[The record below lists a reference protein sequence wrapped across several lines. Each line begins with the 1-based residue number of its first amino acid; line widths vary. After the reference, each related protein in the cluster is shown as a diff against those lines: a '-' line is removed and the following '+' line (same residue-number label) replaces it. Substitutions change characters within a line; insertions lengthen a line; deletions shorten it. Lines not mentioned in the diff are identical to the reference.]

1 MDISGELS
9 GIRASQLQELKDLS
23 EYKTERSELIHP
35 EILEK
40 LIRLTQLWNREIAV
54 YLSRPGALLAAAVGR
69 HAAVTLPP
77 IKGRSIGK
85 HLRCIHTHP
94 NGDSR
99 LSPLDHSAL
108 LSLELES
115 MASIGVRDGVL
126 TGIQIAYRT
135 GENDPFVVN
144 LSSKNWQS
152 FDYNNS
158 LSSFSKGTTKNET
171 ASGKESAFLIA
182 LVESN
187 QDDSKLVQLKLNI
200 STSGG
205 EFTPPEVEI
214 RGERPLVEVGVTT
227 LDEDLAELRELA
239 RSAGVDVVGQL
250 VQLRRYG
257 QSRSYLGSGKI
268 EELVHRLQETEANVV
283 ICDDELSPT
292 QLRTLETETGLKVL
306 DRTGLILDIFAQR
319 AQSRE
324 GKLQVEL
331 AQLKHLLP
339 YLSGQGQALS
349 RLGAGVGSR
358 GPGETKLE
366 LDRRRMRDRIT
377 QLEKELKLVLQHRDV
392 QRRQRTRS
400 GLPTIALVGYTNAG
414 KTTFLKVAMEQ
425 AGSRS
430 DIPIGENKLFATL
443 DPLVRSVRVNSSL
456 EILLSDTVGFI
467 RKLPTQLLR
476 AFLATLEEVQHADIL
491 LHVVDASH
499 PQALQHAETVNE
511 VLKQLG
517 CDEKPMITL
526 LNKVDKVSAEDD
538 LSELVQSLPHPVEL
552 SLTRGDSLEPVWN
565 HLSSL
570 LT

>member
-1 MDISGELS
+1 MEMDISGDLS
-9 GIRASQLQELKDLS
+9 GIRASQIQELKNLA
-23 EYKTERSELIHP
+23 EFETERSELIHP
-35 EILEK
+35 EILAG
-40 LIRLTQLWNREIAV
+40 LMRLTQLWNREIAL
-54 YLSRPGALLAAAVGR
+54 YLSRPGVLLAAAVGR
-69 HAAVTLPP
+69 HATVTLPP
-77 IKGRSIGK
+77 IKGRSVGK

-94 NGDSR
+94 NGDFR
-99 LSPLDHSAL
+99 LSPLDYSAL
-108 LSLELES
+108 ASLQLES
-115 MASIGVRDGVL
+115 MASVGVLEGKL

-135 GENDPFVVN
+135 GESDPYIVN
-144 LSSKNWQS
+144 LSPKTWPT
-152 FDYNNS
+152 FDYNDS
-158 LSSFSKGTTKNET
+158 LTSFSHGTTTKKET
-171 ASGKESAFLIA
+171 AAGKERAFLIA
-182 LVESN
+182 LA
-187 QDDSKLVQLKLNI
+187 DSDQEDN
-200 STSGG
+200 
-205 EFTPPEVEI
+205 
-214 RGERPLVEVGVTT
+214 
-227 LDEDLAELRELA
+227 EDLTELRELS

-257 QSRSYLGSGKI
+257 QSRSYLGSGKL
-268 EELVHRLQETEANVV
+268 EELVHRLQESEANVV

-349 RLGAGVGSR
+349 RLGGGVGSR

-366 LDRRRMRDRIT
+366 LDRRRMRERIT
-377 QLEKELKLVLQHRDV
+377 QLEKELKLVLQQRDV
-392 QRRQRTRS
+392 QRRQRSKS
-400 GLPTIALVGYTNAG
+400 GLPIIALVGYTNAG
-414 KTTFLKVAMEQ
+414 KTTFMKKAMEQ

-430 DIPIGENKLFATL
+430 DIPIGEDKLFATL
-443 DPLVRSVRVNSSL
+443 DPIVRSIRVNSSL

-476 AFLATLEEVQHADIL
+476 AFLATLEEVQQADVL

-499 PQALQHAETVNE
+499 PQALQHAETVHE

-517 CDEKPMITL
+517 CQEKPLITL
-526 LNKVDKVSAEDD
+526 LNKVDKVLVEDELAE
-538 LSELVQSLPHPVEL
+538 LAQRLPHPIEM
-552 SLTRGDSLEPVWN
+552 SLKRGDSLKPVWKLLN
-565 HLSSL
+565 SL

>member
-23 EYKTERSELIHP
+23 EFKTERSELIHP
-35 EILEK
+35 EILEEM
-40 LIRLTQLWNREIAV
+40 IRLTQLWNREIAV
-54 YLSRPGALLAAAVGR
+54 YLSRPGILLAAAVGH
-69 HAAVTLPP
+69 HANVTLPQ

-94 NGDSR
+94 NGNFR

-108 LSLELES
+108 LAIELES
-115 MASIGVRDGVL
+115 MASVGVRDGSL
-126 TGIQIAYRT
+126 TGIQIAYRI
-135 GENDPFVVN
+135 GESDSQIVN
-144 LSSKNWQS
+144 LSSSNWQS
-152 FDYNNS
+152 FDYNGS
-158 LSSFSKGTTKNET
+158 LPSFIKGTSKNKT
-171 ASGKESAFLIA
+171 VSGKERAFLIA
-182 LVESN
+182 LVDSEEADN
-187 QDDSKLVQLKLNI
+187 DDLI
-200 STSGG
+200 
-205 EFTPPEVEI
+205 
-214 RGERPLVEVGVTT
+214 
-227 LDEDLAELRELA
+227 ELRELA

-268 EELVHRLQETEANVV
+268 EELVQRVQETEANVV
-283 ICDDELSPT
+283 ICDDELSPS
-292 QLRTLETETGLKVL
+292 QLRTLETDTGLKVL

-319 AQSRE
+319 ARSRE

-349 RLGAGVGSR
+349 RLGSGVGSR

-425 AGSRS
+425 TGSRS

-443 DPLVRSVRVNSSL
+443 DPIVRSIRISSTS

-467 RKLPTQLLR
+467 KKLPTQLLR
-476 AFLATLEEVQHADIL
+476 AFLATLEEVQQADVL

-511 VLKQLG
+511 VLKQLE

-526 LNKVDKVSAEDD
+526 LNKVDKVLVEED
-538 LSELVQSLPHPVEL
+538 LSELVQRLPNPIKL
-552 SLTRGDSLEPVWN
+552 SLTQGDSLKPVWN
-565 HLSSL
+565 YLSSL

>member
-1 MDISGELS
+1 MDMDISGELS
-9 GIRASQLQELKDLS
+9 GIRASQIQELKDLS

-35 EILEK
+35 EILEE
-40 LIRLTQLWNREIAV
+40 LLRLTQLWNREIAV
-54 YLSRPGALLAAAVGR
+54 YISRPGTLLAAAVGH
-69 HAAVTLPP
+69 HANVTLPQ

-94 NGDSR
+94 KGDFR

-108 LSLELES
+108 LSLQLES
-115 MASIGVRDGVL
+115 MSAVGVREGL
-126 TGIQIAYRT
+126 MTGIQLAYRT
-135 GENDPFVVN
+135 GEDDSFIVN
-144 LSSKNWQS
+144 LSTKNWQA
-152 FDYNNS
+152 FDYNDS
-158 LSSFSKGTTKNET
+158 LSNLAKGTPKNET
-171 ASGKESAFLIA
+171 ATGKERAFLIA
-182 LVESN
+182 LVDSE
-187 QDDSKLVQLKLNI
+187 QDDN
-200 STSGG
+200 
-205 EFTPPEVEI
+205 
-214 RGERPLVEVGVTT
+214 
-227 LDEDLAELRELA
+227 EDLTELRELA

-257 QSRSYLGSGKI
+257 QARSYLGSGKI
-268 EELVHRLQETEANVV
+268 EELVHRSQETEANVV
-283 ICDDELSPT
+283 ICDDELSPA

-349 RLGAGVGSR
+349 RLGSGVGSR

-377 QLEKELKLVLQHRDV
+377 QLEKELKQVLQHRDV

-414 KTTFLKVAMEQ
+414 KTTFLKAAMEQ
-425 AGSRS
+425 TGSRS

-443 DPLVRSVRVNSSL
+443 DPIVRSIKINSSL

-476 AFLATLEEVQHADIL
+476 AFLATLEEVQHADVL

-499 PQALQHAETVNE
+499 PQALQHAETVHE
-511 VLKQLG
+511 VLKQLE
-517 CDEKPMITL
+517 CDDKPIITL
-526 LNKVDKVSAEDD
+526 LNKVDKVMAEDD
-538 LSELVQSLPHPVEL
+538 LSELVQLLPHPIEVSL
-552 SLTRGDSLEPVWN
+552 SRGDSLKPVWSE
-565 HLSSL
+565 LSL
-570 LT
+570 LLT

>member
-1 MDISGELS
+1 MEMVMDISGELS
-9 GIRASQLQELKDLS
+9 GLRASQLQELKDLS
-23 EYKTERSELIHP
+23 EFKTERSELIHP
-35 EILEK
+35 EILEG
-40 LIRLTQLWNREIAV
+40 LLRLTQLWNREIAV
-54 YLSRPGALLAAAVGR
+54 YLSRPGTLLAAAVGR
-69 HAAVTLPP
+69 HATVSLPP

-94 NGDSR
+94 NGDFR
-99 LSPLDHSAL
+99 LSPLDQSAL
-108 LSLELES
+108 LSLQLES
-115 MASIGVRDGVL
+115 MTSVGVRDGSL

-135 GENDPFVVN
+135 GEDDSMIVN
-144 LSSKNWQS
+144 LSPKNWQA
-152 FDYNNS
+152 FDYNDS
-158 LSSFSKGTTKNET
+158 LSSISKGTTKTENSSS
-171 ASGKESAFLIA
+171 AGKETAFLIA
-182 LVESN
+182 LVDSE
-187 QDDSKLVQLKLNI
+187 QDDN
-200 STSGG
+200 
-205 EFTPPEVEI
+205 
-214 RGERPLVEVGVTT
+214 
-227 LDEDLAELRELA
+227 EDLTELRELA

-257 QSRSYLGSGKI
+257 QNRSYLGSGKI
-268 EELVHRLQETEANVV
+268 EDLVHRLQETEANVV
-283 ICDDELSPT
+283 ICDDELSPS

-377 QLEKELKLVLQHRDV
+377 QLEKALKQVLQHRDV

-425 AGSRS
+425 AGNRS
-430 DIPIGENKLFATL
+430 DIPVGENKLFATL
-443 DPLVRSVRVNSSL
+443 DPIVRSIRVNSSL

-499 PQALQHAETVNE
+499 PQALQHAETVHD

-517 CDEKPMITL
+517 CDDKPMITL
-526 LNKVDKVSAEDD
+526 LNKVDKVLAEDD
-538 LSELVQSLPHPVEL
+538 LSELIERLPHPIEV
-552 SLTRGDSLEPVWN
+552 SLTRGDSLKPVWKQI
-565 HLSSL
+565 SL
-570 LT
+570 LLT

>member
-1 MDISGELS
+1 MDMDISGELS
-9 GIRASQLQELKDLS
+9 GIRASQLQELKNLS
-23 EYKTERSELIHP
+23 EFKTERSELIHP
-35 EILEK
+35 EILDE
-40 LIRLTQLWNREIAV
+40 LLRLTQLWNREIAV
-54 YLSRPGALLAAAVGR
+54 YLSRPGTLLAAAVGR
-69 HAAVTLPP
+69 HATVTLPQ

-94 NGDSR
+94 NGDAR

-108 LSLELES
+108 LSLQLES
-115 MASIGVRDGVL
+115 MASVGVRDGSL
-126 TGIQIAYRT
+126 TGIQIAYRI
-135 GENDPFVVN
+135 GESDSQIVN
-144 LSSKNWQS
+144 LSSNNWKS
-152 FDYNNS
+152 FDYNDS
-158 LSSFSKGTTKNET
+158 LPSFSKGISKTET
-171 ASGKESAFLIA
+171 AAGKEHAFLIA
-182 LVESN
+182 LVDSE
-187 QDDSKLVQLKLNI
+187 QDDN
-200 STSGG
+200 
-205 EFTPPEVEI
+205 
-214 RGERPLVEVGVTT
+214 
-227 LDEDLAELRELA
+227 EDLAELRELA

-268 EELVHRLQETEANVV
+268 EELVHRSQETEANVV
-283 ICDDELSPT
+283 ICDDELSPA

-349 RLGAGVGSR
+349 RLGSGVGSR

-392 QRRQRTRS
+392 QRRQRSRS
-400 GLPTIALVGYTNAG
+400 GLPTVALVGYTNAG
-414 KTTFLKVAMEQ
+414 KTTFMKVAMEQ

-443 DPLVRSVRVNSSL
+443 DPIVRSIRVNESL

-467 RKLPTQLLR
+467 KKLPTQLLR
-476 AFLATLEEVQHADIL
+476 AFLATLEEVQQADIL

-526 LNKVDKVSAEDD
+526 LNKVDKVFSEDE
-538 LSELVQSLPHPVEL
+538 LSELVQRLPHAIKL
-552 SLTRGDSLEPVWN
+552 SLARGDSLKPVWKN
-565 HLSSL
+565 ISSL
-570 LT
+570 LN

>member
-1 MDISGELS
+1 MDMDISGELS
-9 GIRASQLQELKDLS
+9 GIRATQIQELKNLS
-23 EYKTERSELIHP
+23 EIKTERAELIHP
-35 EILEK
+35 EILEE
-40 LIRLTQLWNREIAV
+40 LLRLTQLWNREIAV
-54 YLSRPGALLAAAVGR
+54 YISRPGTLLAAAVGR
-69 HAAVTLPP
+69 HANVTLPQ

-94 NGDSR
+94 GGDFR

-108 LSLELES
+108 LSLQLES
-115 MASIGVRDGVL
+115 MAAVGVREGL
-126 TGIQIAYRT
+126 LSGIQIAYRT
-135 GENDPFVVN
+135 GEDDSFIVN
-144 LSSKNWQS
+144 LSSKNWQA
-152 FDYNNS
+152 FDYNES
-158 LSSFSKGTTKNET
+158 LSNLVKGTPKNGT
-171 ASGKESAFLIA
+171 ASGRERAFLIA
-182 LVESN
+182 LVDSE
-187 QDDSKLVQLKLNI
+187 QDDN
-200 STSGG
+200 
-205 EFTPPEVEI
+205 
-214 RGERPLVEVGVTT
+214 
-227 LDEDLAELRELA
+227 EDLTELRELA

-268 EELVHRLQETEANVV
+268 EELVHRSQETEANVV
-283 ICDDELSPT
+283 ICDDELSPA

-349 RLGAGVGSR
+349 RLGSGVGSR

-377 QLEKELKLVLQHRDV
+377 QLEKELKQVLQHRNV

-414 KTTFLKVAMEQ
+414 KTTFLKAAMEQ
-425 AGSRS
+425 TGSRS

-443 DPLVRSVRVNSSL
+443 DPIVRSIKINSSL

-476 AFLATLEEVQHADIL
+476 AFLATLEEVQQADVL

-499 PQALQHAETVNE
+499 PQALQHAETVHE
-511 VLKQLG
+511 VLKQLE
-517 CDEKPMITL
+517 CDDKPMITL
-526 LNKVDKVSAEDD
+526 LNKVDKIMTDED
-538 LSELVQSLPHPVEL
+538 LTELIQRLPHPIGL
-552 SLTRGDSLEPVWN
+552 ALTRGDSLKPVWN
-565 HLSSL
+565 ELSSL

>member
-9 GIRASQLQELKDLS
+9 GIRASQLQELKDLA
-23 EYKTERSELIHP
+23 EFKTERSELIHP
-35 EILEK
+35 EILEE

-54 YLSRPGALLAAAVGR
+54 FLSRPGTILAAAVGR
-69 HAAVTLPP
+69 HATVTLPP

-94 NGDSR
+94 NGDYR

-108 LSLELES
+108 LSLQLES
-115 MASIGVRDGVL
+115 MTSIGVRDGSL

-135 GENDPFVVN
+135 GEDDSFIVN
-144 LSSKNWQS
+144 LSSKDWQS
-152 FDYNNS
+152 FDYNDS
-158 LSSFSKGTTKNET
+158 LAHFSKTTPNNTET
-171 ASGKESAFLIA
+171 AKGKERAFLIA
-182 LVESN
+182 LVDN
-187 QDDSKLVQLKLNI
+187 DQDDN
-200 STSGG
+200 
-205 EFTPPEVEI
+205 
-214 RGERPLVEVGVTT
+214 
-227 LDEDLAELRELA
+227 EDLIELRELA
-239 RSAGVDVVGQL
+239 RTAGVDVVGQL

-257 QSRSYLGSGKI
+257 QARSYLGSGKI
-268 EELVHRLQETEANVV
+268 EDLIHRIQETKANVV
-283 ICDDELSPT
+283 VSDDELSPA
-292 QLRTLETETGLKVL
+292 QVRTLETETGLKVL

-339 YLSGQGQALS
+339 YLSGSSQGQALS
-349 RLGAGVGSR
+349 RYTAGVGSR

-366 LDRRRMRDRIT
+366 LDRRRMRDRIS
-377 QLEKELKLVLQHRDV
+377 QLEKELKIVLQHRDV

-425 AGSRS
+425 TGSRS
-430 DIPIGENKLFATL
+430 DLPTGENKLFATL
-443 DPLVRSVRVNSSL
+443 DPLVRGIRVNSSM

-476 AFLATLEEVQHADIL
+476 AFLATLEEVQQADIL

-499 PQALQHAETVNE
+499 PQALQHAETVHE

-526 LNKVDKVSAEDD
+526 LNKVDKLLPEEDI
-538 LSELVQSLPHPVEL
+538 SELVERLPHPIEL
-552 SLTRGDSLEPVWN
+552 SLARGDSLTPVWSAV
-565 HLSSL
+565 SSL